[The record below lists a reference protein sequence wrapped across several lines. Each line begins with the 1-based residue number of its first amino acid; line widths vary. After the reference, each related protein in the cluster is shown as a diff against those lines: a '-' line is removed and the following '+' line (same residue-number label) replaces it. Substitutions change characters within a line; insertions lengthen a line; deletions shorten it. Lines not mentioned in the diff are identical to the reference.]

1 MLARKA
7 VHYFGRALRETG
19 QALDRIGLRVAENE
33 IFKETFT
40 RHRPTMVINDKKP
53 LVALDA
59 FVAPNATLVGDV
71 LMLTQ
76 SSVWYG
82 AVLRGDKNKITVG
95 AFSNI
100 QDKVVID
107 CTTELETGFPA
118 EVDILNHVTIGHGA
132 VLRSCII
139 KDRCIVGMNAVIS
152 EGCVM
157 ERTSMVAAGS
167 VLLPHTVVPSGQLWA
182 GNPAVY
188 IRDLKFEEIESFEK
202 SAMSYVDLA
211 VQHSGEFLPYGTAY
225 QEAEKVGAA

>member
-1 MLARKA
+1 MWIAIVFDNVTLYC
-7 VHYFGRALRETG
+7 HQTQFY
-19 QALDRIGLRVAENE
+19 
-33 IFKETFT
+33 IFYYATTCIFSQ
-40 RHRPTMVINDKKP
+40 KP

-82 AVLRGDKNKITVG
+82 AVLRGDRNKITIG

-107 CTTELETGFPA
+107 CTNELDTGFPA
-118 EVDILNHVTIGHGA
+118 EVDILNHVTVGHGA
-132 VLRSCII
+132 VLRSCVI

-202 SAMSYVDLA
+202 VNR
-211 VQHSGEFLPYGTAY
+211 VH
-225 QEAEKVGAA
+225 

>member
-1 MLARKA
+1 M
-7 VHYFGRALRETG
+7 
-19 QALDRIGLRVAENE
+19 
-33 IFKETFT
+33 
-40 RHRPTMVINDKKP
+40 
-53 LVALDA
+53 DA

-82 AVLRGDKNKITVG
+82 AVLRGDRNKITVG

-107 CTTELETGFPA
+107 CSNELDTGFPA

-132 VLRSCII
+132 VLRSCVI

-167 VLLPHTVVPSGQLWA
+167 VLLPHSVVPSGQLWA

-202 SAMSYVDLA
+202 VLLQCYLCDMNSWVRWAKTCMSILLVLFVNISSLLYLFVVCHVLRWFGRGT
-211 VQHSGEFLPYGTAY
+211 QWWIFTIWYCLPRSRESG
-225 QEAEKVGAA
+225 